1 MTTLNFP
8 HIATLAARDPVQ
20 SPAMSADE
28 SNQPVVLDD
37 LTDEQLVSAYRG
49 GQLEA
54 FEALVRRYRPELL
67 HFLIRFA
74 SNRAAG
80 EDLFQETFLQVHIS
94 ADKFDVS
101 KRFKPWLFTIGA
113 NKARDYLRKNK
124 RQKTVPL
131 SALVNKT
138 QEDGPSFIDLMQ
150 ADLPLPE
157 DIAQDGET
165 AGLVKELVESLP
177 DHLREV
183 LLLAY
188 FNQFAYKEIA
198 EMLSIPLGTVKSR
211 LHAAVGTFA
220 QLWKARYPGSN
231 PAQPSE

>member
-8 HIATLAARDPVQ
+8 QLATLAQTQAVQ
-20 SPAMSADE
+20 SRSMSGDHSDSQDAAPALE
-28 SNQPVVLDD
+28 D
-37 LTDEQLVSAYRG
+37 LTDEQLLGTYREG
-49 GQLEA
+49 RLEA

-74 SNRAAG
+74 GNRAAG
-80 EDLFQETFLQVHIS
+80 EDLFQDTFLQVHIS
-94 ADKFDVS
+94 ADTFDTS
-101 KRFKPWLFTIGA
+101 KRFKPWLFTIAA
-113 NKARDYLRKNK
+113 NKARDLLRKNK
-124 RQKTVPL
+124 RQRTVPL
-131 SALVNKT
+131 SALVDKK
-138 QEDGPSFIDLMQ
+138 QEDGPTFIDLME
-150 ADLPLPE
+150 ADLPLP
-157 DIAQDGET
+157 DTLVTDGET
-165 AGLVKELVESLP
+165 AELVQEVVESLP

-220 QLWKARYPGSN
+220 QLWKARYPGPN
-231 PAQPSE
+231 PAL

>member
-1 MTTLNFP
+1 MTESSDLN
-8 HIATLAARDPVQ
+8 LASTP
-20 SPAMSADE
+20 SLE
-28 SNQPVVLDD
+28 D
-37 LTDEQLVSAYRG
+37 LTDEQLLGSYREG
-49 GQLEA
+49 RLEA
-54 FEALVRRYRPELL
+54 FEALVRRYNLELL

-74 SNRAAG
+74 GSRAAG
-80 EDLFQETFLQVHIS
+80 EDLFQETFLQIHIS
-94 ADKFDVS
+94 ADTFDVT

-124 RQKTVPL
+124 RQRTVPL
-131 SALVNKT
+131 SALIDK
-138 QEDGPSFIDLMQ
+138 QQQDGPAFIDLME
-150 ADLPLPE
+150 ADLPLPS
-157 DIAQDGET
+157 DLVQSGET
-165 AGLVKELVESLP
+165 ADLVKEVIDSLP

-220 QLWKARYPGSN
+220 QLWKARYPQNQAESVPLRN
-231 PAQPSE
+231 PKSEPLT